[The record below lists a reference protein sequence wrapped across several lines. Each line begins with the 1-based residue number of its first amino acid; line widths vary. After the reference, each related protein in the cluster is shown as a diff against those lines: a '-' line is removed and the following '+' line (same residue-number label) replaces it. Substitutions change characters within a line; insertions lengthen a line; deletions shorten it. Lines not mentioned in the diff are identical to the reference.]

1 MDLST
6 SGGGGQGPAGGNTRP
21 VLGGGGARAIS
32 AAIVATGLV
41 LGQGTEIEN
50 CFQFLKTHRILLR
63 IRLSD

>member
-6 SGGGGQGPAGGNTRP
+6 RGGGEGPAGGNTRP
-21 VLGGGGARAIS
+21 VWGEARAIS
-32 AAIVATGLV
+32 APIVATGLV
-41 LGQGTEIEN
+41 LGEGAEIEN

>member
-21 VLGGGGARAIS
+21 VWGREARAIS
-32 AAIVATGLV
+32 APIVATGLV